1 MTHPDATPEVRQAAF
16 GQVHMLSHLVGA
28 ANRADIRRLV
38 TLEKENAELRE
49 KVERQQAR
57 LHEAAVLRDAAQREA
72 GALRARLQA
81 LPAAPDPGG
90 EPARLREAL
99 AAAQAALAR
108 EAHRRETAEQQAA
121 AARADA
127 QAAAAELAS
136 TRARA
141 EAAQAETDVLERTV
155 AAAVHPAGSGLDAL
169 RGRRIVYVGGR
180 PGTTQA
186 LKALVE
192 SAGGAFAAHDGGIED
207 RKGLLTA
214 AVARADLVVFPVDCI
229 DHDSMARLKRT
240 CERHQVPY
248 APLRTAGVGSF
259 IALAARLG
267 GSDTAFPPFPPGAP
281 TGPAVIKSHSAL

>member
-57 LHEAAVLRDAAQREA
+57 LHETVVLRDAAQREA

-99 AAAQAALAR
+99 AAAR
-108 EAHRRETAEQQAA
+108 G
-121 AARADA
+121 DA

-136 TRARA
+136 ARARA

-267 GSDTAFPPFPPGAP
+267 GSGAAFPPFPPGAP